1 MIVYAPAKINWT
13 LNVTGTRPDG
23 YHELDMLMQTV
34 ELHDTLEL
42 AEDERLSLTCGREDV
57 PCDERN
63 LVMRAARAL
72 QAACGCE
79 KGARM
84 RLVKRIPAQAGLGG
98 GSSDCAAA
106 LRGLNALWGLNLCE
120 GRLHEIGLRLG
131 ADVPFCLT
139 GGLCRARGLG
149 EVLAPLPS
157 KSRQVLLVKPAQG
170 LSTPEVFHAF
180 DRLKRPEAADNEA
193 AARALALGDD
203 ELLARSARNM
213 LTDAAISLCPEVR
226 ETLLALRELGAS
238 FCTMSGSGSACLALF
253 PEDRFPEKEDLCR
266 FPSFCLPTYTMPKA

>member
-1 MIVYAPAKINWT
+1 MILRAPAKINWT
-13 LNVTGTRPDG
+13 LNVTGVRPDG

-42 AEDERLSLTCGREDV
+42 EEDERLTLTCDREDA

-72 QAACGCE
+72 QAACGC
-79 KGARM
+79 KRGARM
-84 RLVKRIPAQAGLGG
+84 RLAKRIPSQAGLGG
-98 GSSDCAAA
+98 GSSDCASA
-106 LRGLNALWGLNLCE
+106 LRGLNALWGLNLDE
-120 GRLHEIGLRLG
+120 ERLREIGLKLG

-139 GGLCRARGLG
+139 GGMCRARGLG
-149 EVLAPLPS
+149 EALTPLPS
-157 KSRQVLLVKPAQG
+157 RSRRVLLVKPAQG

-180 DRLKRPEAADNEA
+180 DRLARPDPADNEA

-226 ETLLALRELGAS
+226 ETLCALRELGAS
-238 FCTMSGSGSACLALF
+238 FCAMSGSGSAYLALF
-253 PEDRFPEKEDLCR
+253 PEKRFPTKEELCL
-266 FPSFCLPTYTMPKA
+266 FPSFCLPTYTTPRV

>member
-1 MIVYAPAKINWT
+1 MILRAPAKINWT
-13 LNVTGTRPDG
+13 LNVTGVRPDG

-34 ELHDTLEL
+34 ELHDRLEL
-42 AEDERLSLTCGREDV
+42 EEDERLTLSCDREDA

-72 QAACGCE
+72 QAACGC
-79 KGARM
+79 KRGARM
-84 RLVKRIPAQAGLGG
+84 RLAKRIPSQAGLGG
-98 GSSDCAAA
+98 GSSDCASA
-106 LRGLNALWGLNLCE
+106 LRGLNALWGLNLDE
-120 GRLHEIGLRLG
+120 ERLREIGLRLG

-149 EVLAPLPS
+149 EALTPLPS
-157 KSRQVLLVKPAQG
+157 RSRRVLLVKPAQG

-180 DRLKRPEAADNEA
+180 DRLARPDSADNEA

-238 FCTMSGSGSACLALF
+238 FCAMSGSGSACLALF
-253 PEDRFPEKEDLCR
+253 PEKRFPEKEDLCR
-266 FPSFCLPTYTMPKA
+266 FLSFCLPTYTTPRA

>member
-1 MIVYAPAKINWT
+1 MILRAPAKINWT
-13 LNVTGTRPDG
+13 LNVTGVRPDG

-34 ELHDTLEL
+34 ELHDRLEL
-42 AEDERLSLTCGREDV
+42 EEDERLTLSCDREDA

-72 QAACGCE
+72 QAACGC
-79 KGARM
+79 KRGARM
-84 RLVKRIPAQAGLGG
+84 RLAKRIPSQAGLGG
-98 GSSDCAAA
+98 GSSDCASA
-106 LRGLNALWGLNLCE
+106 LRGLNALWGLNLDE
-120 GRLHEIGLRLG
+120 ERLREIGLRLG

-149 EVLAPLPS
+149 EALTPLPS
-157 KSRQVLLVKPAQG
+157 RSRRVLLVKPAQG

-180 DRLKRPEAADNEA
+180 DRLARPDPADNEA

-213 LTDAAISLCPEVR
+213 LIDAAISLCPEVR
-226 ETLLALRELGAS
+226 ETLCALRELGAS
-238 FCTMSGSGSACLALF
+238 FCAMSGSGSACLALF
-253 PEDRFPEKEDLCR
+253 PEKRFPTKEELCL
-266 FPSFCLPTYTMPKA
+266 FPSFCLPTYTTPRA

>member
-1 MIVYAPAKINWT
+1 MILRAPAKINWT
-13 LNVTGTRPDG
+13 LNVTGVRPDG

-42 AEDERLSLTCGREDV
+42 EEDERLTLSCDREDA

-72 QAACGCE
+72 QAACGC
-79 KGARM
+79 KRGARM
-84 RLVKRIPAQAGLGG
+84 RLAKRIPSQAGLGG
-98 GSSDCAAA
+98 GSSDCASA
-106 LRGLNALWGLNLCE
+106 LRGLNALWGLNLDE
-120 GRLHEIGLRLG
+120 ERLREIGLRLG

-139 GGLCRARGLG
+139 GGMCRARGLG
-149 EVLAPLPS
+149 EALTPLPS
-157 KSRQVLLVKPAQG
+157 RSRRVLLVKPAQG

-180 DRLKRPEAADNEA
+180 DRLARPDPADNEA

-238 FCTMSGSGSACLALF
+238 FCAMSGSGSACLALF
-253 PEDRFPEKEDLCR
+253 PEKRFPTKEELCL
-266 FPSFCLPTYTMPKA
+266 FPSFCLPTYTTPRV